1 MSEREAFNCYYDGLE
16 AGVERFAWWKDG
28 VQYVGTTGKTLEQAY
43 KEIEEDRQLALKNCE
58 A

>member
-28 VQYVGTTGKTLEQAY
+28 VQYVGTTGKTLAQAY
-43 KEIEEDRQLALKNCE
+43 KEIEEDRQQALKNCE